1 MSKHKIYE
9 RTKRFEGM
17 KKYYLYDTYTGE
29 VVEAQR
35 TITNKSHDVIMI
47 GEWQNKLGEFKS
59 LPIEIYWGDDNIII
73 DSQIIINLAKI
84 IKQIQKTKG
93 KQVK

>member
-1 MSKHKIYE
+1 MVKHKVYE
-9 RTKRFEGM
+9 RSKIFQGM
-17 KKYYLYDTYTGE
+17 KKYYLYNSYAGD

-59 LPIEIYWGDDNIII
+59 LPIEIYWG
-73 DSQIIINLAKI
+73 
-84 IKQIQKTKG
+84 TTT
-93 KQVK
+93 